1 MMNELS
7 VTLFNPLF
15 RYELAFTFFKENLT
29 GFVWP
34 STIVPSIAIDGPH
47 ELFFVL
53 SLVFESFCSIMVLYI
68 YMYPLNA
75 PKSRYVL

>member
-1 MMNELS
+1 MMVNELS

-34 STIVPSIAIDGPH
+34 STIVPSIAIDGPMCYFS
-47 ELFFVL
+47 FFL
-53 SLVFESFCSIMVLYI
+53 
-68 YMYPLNA
+68 
-75 PKSRYVL
+75 